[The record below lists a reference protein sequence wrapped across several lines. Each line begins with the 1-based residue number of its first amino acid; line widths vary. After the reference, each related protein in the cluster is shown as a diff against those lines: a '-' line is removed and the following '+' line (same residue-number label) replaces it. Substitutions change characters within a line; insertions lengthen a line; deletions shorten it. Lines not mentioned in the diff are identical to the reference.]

1 MEKIKVHKEI
11 CDRLHDTYVAKNAD
25 YGDSFAKV
33 RAKYPEAIL
42 IRLEDKM
49 SRLEQLMQHGN
60 RRVKDESVED
70 TLLDLANYCIME
82 LVERKNDTK
91 SKEKEA
97 EQTAAET
104 ARLCQRVE
112 LFKHGNRFQNL
123 VDSLRLAK

>member
-1 MEKIKVHKEI
+1 MVWIVTNYIDAVIQLEGLSDICKAAMITEI
-11 CDRLHDTYVAKNAD
+11 EQTPD
-25 YGDSFAKV
+25 YGDSFVKV

-97 EQTAAET
+97 E
-104 ARLCQRVE
+104 
-112 LFKHGNRFQNL
+112 
-123 VDSLRLAK
+123 

>member
-1 MEKIKVHKEI
+1 MATLKHINS
-11 CDRLHDTYVAKNAD
+11 KNAD

-60 RRVKDESVED
+60 RQVKDESVED
-70 TLLDLANYCIME
+70 TLMDLANYCIME

-97 EQTAAET
+97 E
-104 ARLCQRVE
+104 
-112 LFKHGNRFQNL
+112 
-123 VDSLRLAK
+123 